1 MSWGNDDNN
10 AFIFPV
16 IQKKN
21 NKLIDYSN
29 PKYKTNAMKEAI
41 NNNDYI
47 EDFTPRQAE
56 WVTNNNY
63 KYYFPGFKKY
73 GY

>member
-1 MSWGNDDNN
+1 
-10 AFIFPV
+10 
-16 IQKKN
+16 
-21 NKLIDYSN
+21 
-29 PKYKTNAMKEAI
+29 MKEAI